1 MLPPRRR
8 FAWISVV
15 GCCCAVLSC
24 TDQTMGA
31 PVVTSPRPVAAS
43 PSPSTPAETLTID
56 PRIARLPGAAPFT
69 FGGGGVWIAASS
81 AGDGSKGFVGSLD
94 TFGGSVTN
102 TRRFGLLLEDIDF
115 EHGALW
121 VSATSGACV
130 IYSCGM
136 GGDDP
141 PPRPRF
147 PRENSVT
154 KWDAAKL
161 TLDAHVPITGPYQL
175 EGGMGAVWVTA
186 WGTDRS
192 QLVALDPDSGRRM
205 HVYEHPGDPGELVLA
220 GGWVWDLTFIPRSS
234 TRSGAWTL
242 LQVDPSTGRPR
253 GRMRLRGPRAGDP
266 LSLDTGRGVLWIG
279 SFETGAVYRVD
290 LSSERLL
297 SKIST
302 GLRIVDVSAGPGG
315 LWVVAGGSLARIDP
329 RTGAV
334 IDRFQLPGRARLWRV
349 DQREE
354 RVWVSSN
361 RGIFSIPVEV

>member
-1 MLPPRRR
+1 
-8 FAWISVV
+8 
-15 GCCCAVLSC
+15 VLSC
-24 TDQTMGA
+24 TDQTVGA
-31 PVVTSPRPVAAS
+31 PVVTQPRHVAGS
-43 PSPSTPAETLTID
+43 PSPSTPAEIVTID

-94 TFGGSVTN
+94 AFGGSVAD
-102 TRRFGLLLEDIDF
+102 TRRFGLILEDIDF
-115 EHGALW
+115 EQGALW

-141 PPRPRF
+141 PARPRF

-154 KWDAAKL
+154 KWDAATL
-161 TLDAHVPITGPYQL
+161 ALDARVPIIGPYQL

-192 QLVALDPDSGRRM
+192 QLVALHPDSGRRL
-205 HVYEHPGDPGELVLA
+205 HVYEHPGDPGELALA

-242 LQVDPSTGRPR
+242 LQVDPSIGRPI
-253 GRMRLRGPRAGDP
+253 GRMRLRGLRAGDP
-266 LSLDTGRGVLWIG
+266 LSLDAGRRELWIA

-290 LSSERLL
+290 LSSERMLP
-297 SKIST
+297 KIST
-302 GLRIVDVSAGPGG
+302 GLRIVDVSAGRGG
-315 LWVVAGGSLARIDP
+315 LWVVAGGSLARID
-329 RTGAV
+329 RCTGAV
-334 IDRFQLPGRARLWRV
+334 IERFQLPGRARLWRV
-349 DQREE
+349 DQHGE

-361 RGIFSIPVEV
+361 RGIFSIPAAAGSTTEPT